1 MSALGDTVGNFR
13 SLGAAA
19 ARLVADVLDGPE
31 LCGDEVPQWYR
42 DGHERDMRQANETIE
57 QLKRQLSQPVACPER
72 HYPKWLT
79 DALDAAFDAIADV
92 AGLGLTGEQIVWY
105 GDPKRTGNYG
115 FQAFTDEETRRAEG
129 LQRAQTPGEVSGAL
143 SPDPPPS
150 LGDLTMRDFAHAT
163 ATACGVD
170 PTLVHARL
178 DQVETEVLRRQPD
191 SELLVQAAD
200 AVERSARTTP
210 RVLEINDLLNLAD
223 ALRDRSAQLAAVEAE
238 PECPRSAYYCGD
250 CGVLNLVPYLSVSH
264 DDLAAHITAA
274 RLDWAPTEPTT
285 LTLDDALASSLLA
298 DFYITKK

>member
-129 LQRAQTPGEVSGAL
+129 TQHAQTPGEVSADP
-143 SPDPPPS
+143 SPDPAPS
-150 LGDLTMRDFAHAT
+150 PGDYSRM
-163 ATACGVD
+163 
-170 PTLVHARL
+170 
-178 DQVETEVLRRQPD
+178 PD
-191 SELLVQAAD
+191 SELLSRAAD
-200 AVERSARTTP
+200 DIDALAVRMKTVRN
-210 RVLEINDLLNLAD
+210 LNDLLNLAD
-223 ALRDRSAQLAAVEAE
+223 ELRDRAAQFAALE
-238 PECPRSAYYCGD
+238 S
-250 CGVLNLVPYLSVSH
+250 
-264 DDLAAHITAA
+264 
-274 RLDWAPTEPTT
+274 LDTP
-285 LTLDDALASSLLA
+285 
-298 DFYITKK
+298 